1 MKRRDRH
8 VFSLSILSV
17 FFLCILFPGILIAQ
31 LPEKEKSLLAPKED
45 SLYNGKKSKIQ
56 TKAFYDS
63 VFQRFNRHK
72 FTKLLYSF
80 AFVSPQIST
89 LPDTVQAMASE
100 NAYKQY
106 EGKIIRSIHVLS
118 LDPFG
123 PTVIDTARE
132 ATTGLGKFLNIV
144 HIQSAPFV
152 IKKMIL
158 IREGQALDPYVM
170 ADQERILKE
179 LNYIDDARVVVV
191 PAENEDSVDVV
202 VVTKDVWS
210 IGAVIP
216 LITTQKVNVRLFD
229 ANFAGLGDR
238 LALNFSFASDRAPF
252 ARFDGVSYTY
262 TNILGSFTDLTL
274 NYYQDDLH
282 QANVGFWLD
291 RPFVTNRTKYA
302 GGLSYQYNKLIFGP
316 HDDNPKY
323 SKANSGYIWLGR
335 SHLIADYKIP
345 TRFIVSAAFQATNY
359 TQRPSISIDSS
370 KSYYDVSSFLASVA
384 FSRNN
389 YYLIDYFLNFGKTEN
404 IPYGRLMQLTFGPQ
418 FTDYYTRLYSG
429 FSYAQGNF
437 IKKFGYLQ
445 GRLDL
450 GIFFNH
456 RTFEDGVF
464 IARLNY
470 MSYLYF
476 TPDKRYKFRTYIFTT
491 YRQGFLRRPN
501 NNEFSYINQ
510 DLHINNYNS
519 DTVFKG
525 VNSLSCYFSTVA
537 FTPWYFYGF
546 RFAFTGMFAGGFK
559 SDGYSNLFDTRFYT
573 AIGLGILIKNDNLIF
588 PTFLI
593 SAYFYPTPEVG
604 VPWLQMNFSE
614 TPDLHIRDYNPSAPS
629 VISLSQ

>member
-1 MKRRDRH
+1 MRRKGRQ
-8 VFSLSILSV
+8 VPGCFSLSVLL
-17 FFLCILFPGILIAQ
+17 LCFLFPLTLLAQ
-31 LPEKEKSLLAPKED
+31 IPEKEKSILAPKED
-45 SLYNGKKSKIQ
+45 SLFNGKKSKIR

-72 FTKLLYSF
+72 FTKLLYSL

-89 LPDTVQAMASE
+89 LPDTVQALASE
-100 NAYKQY
+100 NIYKKY
-106 EGKIIRSIHVLS
+106 EGKIIRRIHVLS

-123 PTVIDTARE
+123 PTVIDTTRE
-132 ATTGLGKFLNIV
+132 PTTGFGKFLNVV

-152 IKKMIL
+152 IRKMIL
-158 IREGQALDPYVM
+158 IREGQPLDPFVM

-191 PAENEDSVDVV
+191 PAEETDSVDVV

-210 IGAVIP
+210 LGVVVP
-216 LITTQKVNVRLFD
+216 VITTTKMSIRLFD

-238 LALNFSFASDRAPF
+238 LALNFSFASQRAPF
-252 ARFDGVSYTY
+252 MRFDGVSYTY

-274 NYYQDDLH
+274 NYYKDDLQ

-291 RPFVTNRTKYA
+291 RPFITNRTKLA
-302 GGLSYQYNKLIFGP
+302 GGISYQYNKLAYGLVET
-316 HDDNPKY
+316 NPSY

-335 SHLIADYKIP
+335 SYQIAEYKVP
-345 TRFIVSAAFQATNY
+345 TRFVALSSFQATSY
-359 TQRPSISIDSS
+359 SQRPQISIDSNR
-370 KSYYDVSSFLASVA
+370 SYYDVSNFLASVA

-389 YYLIDYFLNFGKTEN
+389 YYLVDYFLNFGKTEN

-418 FTDYYTRLYSG
+418 FTNFYTRLYAG

-437 IKKFGYLQ
+437 IKNFGYLQ

-450 GIFFNH
+450 GMFYNH
-456 RTFEDGVF
+456 RTLEDGVLNL
-464 IARLNY
+464 RLNY

-501 NNEFSYINQ
+501 NNDFTYINQ
-510 DLHINNYNS
+510 DMRISNYSS

-525 VNSLSCYFSTVA
+525 VNSISWYFSTVA

-559 SDGYSNLFDTRFYT
+559 SDGVSKLFETRFYT
-573 AIGLGILIKNDNLIF
+573 GIGVGLLIKNDNLIF

-593 SAYFYPTPEVG
+593 SAIFYPTPEVG

-614 TPDLHIRDYNPSAPS
+614 TPDLHMKDYNPLAPN
-629 VISLSQ
+629 VISLTQ